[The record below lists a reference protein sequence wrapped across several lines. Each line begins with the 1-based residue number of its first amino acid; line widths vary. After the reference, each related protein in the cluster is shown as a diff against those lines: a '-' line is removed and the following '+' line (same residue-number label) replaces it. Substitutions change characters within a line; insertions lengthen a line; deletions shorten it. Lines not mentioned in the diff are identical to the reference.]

1 MTTEHQAVGAV
12 MQMVQ
17 HLCMRY
23 GWQYEVQPGKP
34 EANVMV
40 RLMDGSLQKVC
51 IFGRKDIN
59 GQPVIV
65 FYTGVIPSNVLKDP
79 LALLRENWQL
89 NHCHFAIVKNMVVV
103 LDTQL
108 LMTAD
113 YPEVAKKIE
122 NVALQG
128 EGFQKRFRG
137 GWPF

>member
-1 MTTEHQAVGAV
+1 MSSEHQAIGSV

-23 GWQYEVQPGKP
+23 GWQHEVKSTKS
-34 EANVMV
+34 EATVIV
-40 RLMDGSLQKVC
+40 RTMYGSMQKVN

-59 GQPVIV
+59 GQPVMV
-65 FYTGVIPSNVLKDP
+65 FYTGVIQADAVQDP
-79 LALLRENWQL
+79 MSLLRENSQL
-89 NHCHFAIVKNMVVV
+89 FHCHFAIVKRMIVV

-128 EGFQKRFRG
+128 ENFQKRFHG
-137 GWPF
+137 GWSQ